1 MSWLKYLLSTAF
13 IVCLFSCKQRQNN
26 VYAISDF
33 SKSVQPFLQ
42 MLASKGMVAYYDSS
56 RASIITDAG
65 LIQLGKSENPILRA
79 TAYSLML
86 ERKTFDTLDVILNH
100 LDDTAMVTIDEGEFG
115 LGFRKV
121 SDFVLQRSNWQWL
134 EAKDRIVDRLITK
147 HNYLS
152 TAYIMLPPLEPR
164 EKYYS
169 YIRDMATRPRRI
181 DVYDGDELGFADIE
195 YALYALA
202 KFRREE
208 DVPVIKQ
215 KLMKH
220 VYELSDI
227 SFQIMKEFPDTAY
240 LDVLEIY
247 HRRFFYNFSGVRP
260 HGFTGIPGDRA
271 APEDFINAVAVQKS
285 EQSAIMLD
293 TMLRRLIG
301 FACMPDRENIIR
313 AVVTAIRENPC
324 PAYAR
329 FRKEINSPLR
339 KLTGL
344 VP

>member
-1 MSWLKYLLSTAF
+1 MGRPKHLLLAAF
-13 IVCLFSCKQRQNN
+13 IICLCSCRQRHGNA
-26 VYAISDF
+26 YAIKDF

-42 MLASKGMVAYYDSS
+42 MVASKGMVAYYDSS
-56 RASIITDAG
+56 RASIISDAG
-65 LIQLGKSENPILRA
+65 LIQLGKSENPVLRA

-86 ERKTFDTLDVILNH
+86 ERQSFDKLDVVLNH

-115 LGFRKV
+115 LGFRTV

-134 EAKDRIVDRLITK
+134 DSKNRIADRLITK

-152 TAYIMLPPLEPR
+152 TAYTMLPSLEPR

-169 YIRDMATRPRRI
+169 YIRDMATRPSRI

-202 KFRREE
+202 KFRKEE
-208 DVPVIKQ
+208 DVQVIKQ

-260 HGFTGIPGDRA
+260 HGFTGIPADRA
-271 APEDFINAVAVQKS
+271 APEDFIGAVAVQQN
-285 EQSAIMLD
+285 EQSANLLD
-293 TMLRRLIG
+293 TMLHRLSEYT
-301 FACMPDRENIIR
+301 CMPDRDNIIR
-313 AVVTAIRENPC
+313 AVEDAIRANPC
-324 PAYAR
+324 PAYLR
-329 FRKEINSPLR
+329 LRKE
-339 KLTGL
+339 
-344 VP
+344 